1 MHIYQNLHKF
11 SMQQATL
18 CRVFVVVA
26 ESAAATPE
34 LRYLNISNCQ
44 QLDDM
49 ALDQLQHVRDSLTS
63 LDISGCLKVTERGIS
78 SLHRLK

>member
-1 MHIYQNLHKF
+1 MHMCRQYAARDIV
-11 SMQQATL
+11 L
-18 CRVFVVVA
+18 CVCFFA
-26 ESAAATPE
+26 DTIAATPE